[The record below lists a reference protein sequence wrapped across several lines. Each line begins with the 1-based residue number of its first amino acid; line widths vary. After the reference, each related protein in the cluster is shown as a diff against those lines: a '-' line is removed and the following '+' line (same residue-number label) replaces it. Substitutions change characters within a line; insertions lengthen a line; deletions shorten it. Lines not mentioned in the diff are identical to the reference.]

1 MPTATKI
8 KLKKH
13 NTLGRHG
20 YRGVQDLPN
29 TARHAALLGAVAE
42 FGPTYVIRKLNVL
55 AIFNK
60 TKNPALSAL
69 FRRDIAFVQ
78 TVRNA
83 AGKKTTKTT
92 TQRTTKRAAKRTA
105 KRTTGRRRRTGAL
118 PAAARVSRP
127 RRTHRR

>member
-1 MPTATKI
+1 MPNNTPVRIT
-8 KLKKH
+8 LKKH

-20 YRGVQDLPN
+20 YRTVADLTN
-29 TARHAALLGAVAE
+29 SERQLALVGAIAE

-78 TVRNA
+78 AVRNA
-83 AGKKTTKTT
+83 AGGTKPKKKKTNA
-92 TQRTTKRAAKRTA
+92 AAKNAGQKKNTKKPQR
-105 KRTTGRRRRTGAL
+105 RRRRTGA
-118 PAAARVSRP
+118 
-127 RRTHRR
+127 